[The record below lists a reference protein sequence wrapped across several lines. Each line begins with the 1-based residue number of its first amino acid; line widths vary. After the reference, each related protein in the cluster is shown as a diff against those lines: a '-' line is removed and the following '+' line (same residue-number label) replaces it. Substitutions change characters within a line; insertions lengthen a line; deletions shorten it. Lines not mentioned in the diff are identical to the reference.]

1 MPEPFKY
8 DGLIMLL
15 SQAGANLLDPL
26 EMEMQR
32 TLPRESQGAV
42 CLNRPFHRRMHGFLN
57 QQLRHQE
64 PRFGTRVGGRHINGG
79 AGVMQGKPRIIQ
91 RHAMV
96 RERMLDGLIAADRPT
111 KLRTLAGIFNRQFQG
126 AQCRAQRFGKQ
137 QGPAP
142 RRVRLPQGFL
152 ARRLCCRPYRTWP
165 PDWHKGIHPESRM

>member
-1 MPEPFKY
+1 FLADGADPAGLNPVSRVVPGSTGHDSTRSAGSGGEMPEPFKY

-15 SQAGANLLDPL
+15 SQAGANPLDPL

-96 RERMLDGLIAADRPT
+96 RERMLDGL
-111 KLRTLAGIFNRQFQG
+111 
-126 AQCRAQRFGKQ
+126 
-137 QGPAP
+137 
-142 RRVRLPQGFL
+142 
-152 ARRLCCRPYRTWP
+152 
-165 PDWHKGIHPESRM
+165 